1 MRLLLSTAAFSA
13 ATGHTL
19 LTPSLRAGLD
29 VSNSA
34 QQGQTAAAGAECL
47 FVNSFRAD
55 HVSAAKSN
63 DNGSNQVDTGILSC
77 PSSYTCVEDS
87 TSSKGGRC
95 VSLLDQ
101 GGDYSD
107 ESYLDASHR
116 SLVACTFANGT
127 SGEKC
132 VGTQACAA
140 GLVASVSC
148 GSCNGYRACRFATYV
163 TFAELTCNGNQAC
176 ANMYKTILSEGSC
189 TGAKACYKTSGGDP
203 GTVGTDPNGYT
214 VIGKGSCV
222 GNAQCGSFIGEHADH
237 LFLSLL
243 RSTSRT
249 HLILLSRLIRTRNHW
264 YQLVQR

>member
-1 MRLLLSTAAFSA
+1 MRLLLSTAAFSV

-19 LTPSLRAGLD
+19 LTPSLRSGLD

-34 QQGQTAAAGAECL
+34 QQGQTAAGAECL
-47 FVNSFRAD
+47 FVNSFKVDR
-55 HVSAAKSN
+55 VSAAKSN
-63 DNGSNQVDTGILSC
+63 DNGSNQIDTGILSC

-132 VGTQACAA
+132 VGTQACAP
-140 GLVASVSC
+140 GLVASVPC
-148 GSCNGYRACRFATYV
+148 GSCNGYRACRLATYV
-163 TFAELTCNGNQAC
+163 TFAESTCNGDQAC
-176 ANMYKTILSEGSC
+176 ANMYKTILAEGSC
-189 TGAKACYKTSGGDP
+189 NGVEACLGATGGSP

-214 VIGKGSCV
+214 VIGKGSCL
-222 GNAQCGSFIGEHADH
+222 GNKSCSSFIGEC
-237 LFLSLL
+237 
-243 RSTSRT
+243 
-249 HLILLSRLIRTRNHW
+249 IR
-264 YQLVQR
+264 